1 MRNNSRKKLGLCERE
16 IAYVLYKIK
25 LQVSNGEIEK
35 SSMYLNA
42 LVNYFKL
49 YQLSY

>member
-1 MRNNSRKKLGLCERE
+1 M
-16 IAYVLYKIK
+16 YVLYKIK

-42 LVNYFKL
+42 LVDYFNYTNFL
-49 YQLSY
+49 IDHCN